1 MSLEFRILRK
11 RGREMKWFK
20 ISFLIVAC
28 LGVVLGFSNSVK
40 AQEKVTLRFSD
51 WHLTESPWDKTLAD
65 AMALF
70 EKRNLN
76 IKVDLEPVS
85 YKDKEPKYTVELAA
99 GKGPDIFHVHA
110 FSLTMFFDKGFAMD
124 LTPFID
130 KEGGTKFLEPWYPLC
145 MNMMKHKG
153 KVHAMPGDYMSM
165 VLVYNTELF
174 KAAGLDAKKLKTW
187 DQFLQYN
194 IKLTKAPERWGIAL
208 PGAKDPGFELRFSP
222 FLWSFGGDYLTPD
235 NKKSALNTPEAKE
248 AFKFFVE
255 LYTKYK
261 VMPPGVTSMNP
272 QDVRTQL
279 AHRKIAWEIGSGW
292 TAPIVNAI
300 NPELKAFDVLDAV
313 PLPVKK
319 NKVTTIWLSSWVM
332 SPNTKHPKESWELM
346 KFITSKEME
355 LNWFIKN
362 RVTSSRKDVSE
373 KAPEILKDKFASVI
387 ASQLPYGK
395 AVPQIPEWP
404 EIVDTFTTAV
414 QEAMTEMKPPEKA
427 LADAHE
433 RINGIL
439 ARKK

>member
-1 MSLEFRILRK
+1 
-11 RGREMKWFK
+11 MKWFRMSRW
-20 ISFLIVAC
+20 IFLSIVIFI
-28 LGVVLGFSNSVK
+28 GFSSFVI

-70 EKRNLN
+70 EKRYPN
-76 IKVDLEPVS
+76 IKIELEPVS

-110 FSLTMFFDKGFAMD
+110 FSLPMFFDKGFAMD
-124 LTPFID
+124 LTPFIE
-130 KEGGTKFLEPWYPLC
+130 KEGGAKYLEAWYPLC

-153 KVHAMPGDYMSM
+153 KVRAMPGDYMSM
-165 VLVYNTELF
+165 VLVYNTEMF
-174 KAAGLDAKKLKTW
+174 KAAGLDPKKLKTW
-187 DQFLQYN
+187 EEFLEYN

-222 FLWSFGGDYLTPD
+222 FLWSFGGDYLSPD
-235 NKKSALNTPEAKE
+235 HKKSALDSKEAKE
-248 AFKFFVE
+248 AFTFFVE
-255 LYTKYK
+255 LYTKHK

-300 NPELKAFDVLDAV
+300 NPELKACDVLDAV

-332 SPNTKHPKESWELM
+332 SPNTKHPKEAWELM

-355 LNWFIKN
+355 LNWFVKN
-362 RVTSSRKDVSE
+362 RVTSSRKDVSDV
-373 KAPEILKDKFASVI
+373 APEILNDKFASVI

-395 AVPQIPEWP
+395 VVPQIPQWP
-404 EIVDTFTTAV
+404 EIVDAFTTAV
-414 QEAMTEMKPPEKA
+414 QEAFTEMKPPEKA

-439 ARKK
+439 ARRK

>member
-1 MSLEFRILRK
+1 
-11 RGREMKWFK
+11 MKWIKVNVF
-20 ISFLIVAC
+20 
-28 LGVVLGFSNSVK
+28 VVLGLVVFIGLSSYVA

-51 WHLTESPWDKTLAD
+51 WHLTESPWDKTLTD

-70 EKRNLN
+70 EQRNPN
-76 IKVDLEPVS
+76 IKIALEPVS
-85 YKDKEPKYTVELAA
+85 YKDKEPKYTVEIAA

-110 FSLTMFFDKGFAMD
+110 FSLPMFFDKGFAMD
-124 LTPFID
+124 LTTFID
-130 KEGGTKFLEPWYPLC
+130 KEGGAKFLEPWYPLC

-153 KVHAMPGDYMSM
+153 KVRAMPGDYMSM

-187 DQFLQYN
+187 EEFLEYN
-194 IKLTKAPERWGIAL
+194 KKLTKAPERWGIAL

-222 FLWSFGGDYLTPD
+222 FIWSFGGDYLTPD
-235 NKKSALNTPEAKE
+235 HKKSALNTKEAKE
-248 AFKFFVE
+248 AFKFFIE

-300 NPELKAFDVLDAV
+300 NPELKAFEVLDAV

-332 SPNTKHPKESWELM
+332 SPNTKHPKEAWELM

-355 LNWFIKN
+355 LNWFVKN

-373 KAPEILKDKFASVI
+373 KAPEILNDKFASVI

-395 AVPQIPEWP
+395 VVPQIPQWP